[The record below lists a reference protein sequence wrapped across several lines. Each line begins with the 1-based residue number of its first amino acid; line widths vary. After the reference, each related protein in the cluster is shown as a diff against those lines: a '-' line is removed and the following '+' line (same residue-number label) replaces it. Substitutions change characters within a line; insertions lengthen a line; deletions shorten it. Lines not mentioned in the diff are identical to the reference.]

1 MSRILRRPMFRGGG
15 KVNSYGTGIA
25 APLVPG
31 YMGGGSIN
39 TPRRGLV
46 SLPGGYAGEK
56 SLSQR
61 ISEMFGNINIG
72 TSGGIIPNKTNL
84 TKSAATNNNNLT
96 TGGELV
102 EANVEKVIPGVYE
115 PKDKADSDAYTDFK
129 LNKPEIL
136 SETEIQEKVELGKS
150 DVSNQPWWMFG
161 LPPMIDGVGAGEY
174 MKNKAY
180 DQSEAGKKEYK
191 DELTKINEANKKLYE
206 KYKIPYEGDVSGNK
220 VPPSLR
226 GDGRD
231 ENLEEKI
238 LTDYYENKEDGSG
251 NEPEIS
257 PEISAKDAIA
267 ENQALF
273 AELLGADKARG
284 QDISDMLLRFSGSG
298 GDTIGEKFQNYVRAE
313 SAAGPSRSEKIKQTA
328 AGLAINDYVAGKR
341 AKEAVNLMKSRVDY
355 TQDAKSSALA
365 LSTDDSPAMAKAK
378 AAKLA
383 GDKSINSDEV
393 TKILIQT
400 KVGTKDTVTRTK
412 FDLEDLKDLSQKKK
426 DKLTPGYKIVDQE
439 GTDIIVYF
447 DGQDFEVKGTIDQF
461 WSS

>member
-15 KVNSYGTGIA
+15 TVDSYGTGIA

-31 YMGGGSIN
+31 YMSGGSIN

-46 SLPGGYAGEK
+46 SLPGGYAGEEK
-56 SLSQR
+56 SLSQK
-61 ISEMFGNINIG
+61 IAEMFGNLSVG
-72 TSGGIIPNKTNL
+72 TSGGKIPNTQKFT
-84 TKSAATNNNNLT
+84 TSAATT
-96 TGGELV
+96 DGSITGGQLIDKNV
-102 EANVEKVIPGVYE
+102 EAVIPGVYE
-115 PKDKADSDAYTDFK
+115 PKGKEDSDAYTDFK
-129 LNKPEIL
+129 INQPEIL
-136 SETEIQEKVELGKS
+136 SETEIEEKVEAGKS
-150 DVSNQPWWMFG
+150 DESNQPWYMFG
-161 LPPMIDGVGAGEY
+161 LPPMIDGVGVGNY
-174 MKNKAY
+174 LKNKAY
-180 DQSEAGKKEYK
+180 DESEAGKKEYK
-191 DELTKINEANKKLYE
+191 DELTKINEENKKLYE

-220 VPPSLR
+220 VPPSMR

-231 ENLEEKI
+231 EDLEKKI
-238 LTDYYENKEDGSG
+238 LTDYYANKEDGI
-251 NEPEIS
+251 NEPEVS

-267 ENQALF
+267 ENQKLF
-273 AELLGADKARG
+273 AELLGSDKARG
-284 QDISDMLLRFSGSG
+284 QDIGDMLLRFSGSG
-298 GDTIGEKFQNYVRAE
+298 GNTLGEKFQNYVRAE

-341 AKEAVNLMKSRVDY
+341 SKEQIEKLKEVETFRQGLKDDSL
-355 TQDAKSSALA
+355 K
-365 LSTDDSPAMAKAK
+365 LSVKDSPAMAKAK

-426 DKLTPGYKIVDQE
+426 DKLTTGYKIVDQE

>member
-15 KVNSYGTGIA
+15 PVNSYGTGIA

-46 SLPGGYAGEK
+46 SLPGGYAGEEK
-56 SLSQR
+56 SLSQK
-61 ISEMFGNINIG
+61 IGEMFGNINVG
-72 TSGGIIPNKTNL
+72 TSGGIIPNTKKF
-84 TKSAATNNNNLT
+84 TKSAATSDGTT
-96 TGGELV
+96 TGGQLVDKNV
-102 EANVEKVIPGVYE
+102 EAVIPGVYE
-115 PKDKADSDAYTDFK
+115 PKDKADSDAYLDFK
-129 LNKPEIL
+129 MNQPEIL
-136 SETEIQEKVELGKS
+136 SETEIQEKVEAGKS

-161 LPPMIDGVGAGEY
+161 LPPMIDGLGAGEY

-180 DQSEAGKKEYK
+180 DQSEVGKKEYK

-206 KYKIPYEGDVSGNK
+206 KYKTPYEGDVSSNK

-238 LTDYYENKEDGSG
+238 LTDYYENKKDGI

-273 AELLGADKARG
+273 AELLGSDKARG

-298 GDTIGEKFQNYVRAE
+298 GDTIGEKFQNYVKAE

-341 AKEAVNLMKSRVDY
+341 AKEAVDLMKSKV
-355 TQDAKSSALA
+355 TFAQDTKSAALA

-393 TKILIQT
+393 TKILIQE
-400 KVGTKDTVTRTK
+400 KVGPSATLDRTK
-412 FDLEDLKDLSQKKK
+412 LKIKDLKDLSQKKK
-426 DKLTPGYKIVDQE
+426 DKLRPGYKIVDQE
-439 GTDIIVYF
+439 GTDIIVYY
-447 DGQDFEVKGTIDQF
+447 DGQEFDVKGTIDQF